1 LTHHLNAVHLGVRY
15 PCDLCGFATP
25 RKDRLK
31 QHVQSIHERVRYP
44 CPICDHKAVRKDKL
58 RDHLL
63 IVHHGFTYKCDIC
76 SQEFKRPDKLKNHKR
91 SLHSIQNPVV
101 TIPNPF
107 LNIPVV
113 SGYPTATTVAA
124 GLTTTA
130 VRSSNVSQPQPAP
143 PPSVSIQP
151 VPQRVVQQHAVSSA
165 ALQLQPGTSSS
176 HQLAAEAT
184 SITVPLVFSQAGIS
198 SSALSMS
205 TPSLSSIQTVNTA
218 ALSLQQQPHH
228 PPQHLQH
235 HLLQQQQHHLLHPHL
250 QQLQQQRVSHLM
262 PGNPHLAPEVQISV
276 VTSNHR

>member
-1 LTHHLNAVHLGVRY
+1 MILLKYRF
-15 PCDLCGFATP
+15 PCEFCGFSTP

-91 SLHSIQNPVV
+91 SQHAIENPVV

-113 SGYPTATTVAA
+113 SGYPTATTAVAS
-124 GLTTTA
+124 TTA
-130 VRSSNVSQPQPAP
+130 AESSSQHQHSADV
-143 PPSVSIQP
+143 PSVSIEP
-151 VPQRVVQQHAVSSA
+151 VPQRVSQHHVVSSA
-165 ALQLQPGTSSS
+165 ASNIPPSGGSSS
-176 HQLAAEAT
+176 HQLPPGVSSSYQHSAA
-184 SITVPLVFSQAGIS
+184 SITVPLVFSQAGIH

-205 TPSLSSIQTVNTA
+205 SPSSLLQTVNSA
-218 ALSLQQQPHH
+218 ALSLQQQHHQPHSY
-228 PPQHLQH
+228 LQH
-235 HLLQQQQHHLLHPHL
+235 HLVQQQQQHLLHP
-250 QQLQQQRVSHLM
+250 QLQLQER
-262 PGNPHLAPEVQISV
+262 GANPQIEPEVQISV
-276 VTSNHR
+276 VSTAH